1 MNNNN
6 TTDNK
11 VLKLA
16 NEVFEE
22 FGKLNLEAPV
32 GQQEFISKEDVKV
45 FLQRILEQANELDA
59 WDDYR
64 FERAFK
70 FIDEDGNGEVQKEEF
85 ILFIKRFA
93 DL

>member
-45 FLQRILEQANELDA
+45 FLQRILE
-59 WDDYR
+59 
-64 FERAFK
+64 
-70 FIDEDGNGEVQKEEF
+70 
-85 ILFIKRFA
+85 
-93 DL
+93 